1 MECGILEERNCVMQI
16 LLHNKLK
23 YIFILIITYSLSL
36 PLVAEEFVIDNN
48 DLVISGGKVGDVDKI
63 LSLLENNENI
73 NRVVFNGVYQG
84 GQTDGLEISDLI
96 IDFEL
101 DTHIIDYCWGNC
113 IFMFMGGQNRTM
125 AKGSELAINMTG
137 YRLEFIE
144 GIIENK
150 DYEVLGSLSEYIVWV
165 DEVAREEIIEYFT
178 LLLEQGVKPSF
189 IIESIEKAS
198 KENWIPRRK
207 QLLEANILTE

>member
-16 LLHNKLK
+16 LLHNRLK

-165 DEVAREEIIEYFT
+165 DETAREEIIEYFT
-178 LLLEQGVKPSF
+178 LLLEQGVEPSF

-207 QLLEANILTE
+207 KLLEANILTK

>member
-1 MECGILEERNCVMQI
+1 MQI
-16 LLHNKLK
+16 LLHNKLR
-23 YIFILIITYSLSL
+23 YIFILIITFFLSL
-36 PLVAEEFVIDNN
+36 PLVAEEFVINNN
-48 DLVISGGKVGDVDKI
+48 DLVISGAKVGDVDKI

-165 DEVAREEIIEYFT
+165 DETAREEIIEYFT

-207 QLLEANILTE
+207 KLLEANILTK